1 MVLNV
6 RSLDV
11 KCRKKHLISCLLYT
25 RSCSWL
31 SCVSVMETSDSQTF
45 HYFLKK
51 VFLTFN
57 TVVCRMHSA
66 FSVRLIFALVS
77 YQQTTEQLLPSSSD
91 FRFYPESD
99 PATDIKIY
107 NNDQFGRS
115 VSQRAVSSC
124 LLTLV

>member
-11 KCRKKHLISCLLYT
+11 ECRKKHFSELISCLLYT

-91 FRFYPESD
+91 FRFYPPGISQN
-99 PATDIKIY
+99 PIQRRTL
-107 NNDQFGRS
+107 RS
-115 VSQRAVSSC
+115 IITTSLAV
-124 LLTLV
+124 LFHNEL